1 MTVGPRMLGK
11 VALVT
16 GGASGI
22 GAATATAFAEHGAS
36 VVVTDVN
43 DNLGHAVVD
52 KITGNGGEAIYLRL
66 DATDEAQW
74 IAAVAETMAKYGRLD
89 VLANIAGVTDRRDDN
104 KSLIKIEDATVE
116 NWDRVFAVNS
126 TGVFLGV
133 KHAIAPMRAGGGGSI
148 INISSIYGI
157 VGSGGGAAYHS
168 SKGAVRTFSKSAA
181 IQYAGDKIRVNSVH
195 PGFVDTPMT
204 APAHENPAL
213 AAPRLAATPLGRFGV
228 PEDIA
233 MGCLF
238 LASDESTWM
247 TGSELVIDGGMIA
260 Q

>member
-1 MTVGPRMLGK
+1 MTVGQRLPGK

-22 GAATATAFAEHGAS
+22 GAATAAAFAEHGAS

-43 DNLGHAVVD
+43 DNLGRSVAEA
-52 KITGNGGEAIYLRL
+52 ITAKGGEAVYLGL
-66 DATDEAQW
+66 DTTDEAQW
-74 IAAVAETMAKYGRLD
+74 IAAVAAALAKYGRLD
-89 VLANIAGVTDRRDDN
+89 VLANIAGIADRQPDN
-104 KSLIKIEDATVE
+104 TGAIKIEDATVE
-116 NWDRVFAVNS
+116 AWERVFAVNA

-133 KHAIAPMRAGGGGSI
+133 KHVIGPMRAAGGGSI

-181 IQYAGDKIRVNSVH
+181 IQYAGDNIRVNSVH
-195 PGFVDTPMT
+195 PGFVDTALT
-204 APAHENPAL
+204 ARVHGTPEL
-213 AAPRLAATPLGRFGV
+213 AAPRLAVTPLGRFGT

-238 LASDESTWM
+238 LASDESARM
-247 TGSELVIDGGMIA
+247 TGSELVIDGGMLA

>member
-1 MTVGPRMLGK
+1 MTVGPRMPGK

-52 KITGNGGEAIYLRL
+52 KIKANGGEAIYLRL
-66 DATDEAQW
+66 DTTDEEQW
-74 IAAVAETMAKYGRLD
+74 IAAIAETVAKYGRLD
-89 VLANIAGVTDRRDDN
+89 VLPNIAGIADRQPDN
-104 KSLIKIEDATVE
+104 KNIQKIENASVE
-116 NWDRVFAVNS
+116 SWNKVFAVNS

-133 KHAIAPMRAGGGGSI
+133 KHAIAPMRAAGGGSI

-157 VGSGGGAAYHS
+157 VGSKGGAAYHS

-181 IQYAGDKIRVNSVH
+181 IQYADDNIRVNSVH
-195 PGFVDTPMT
+195 PGFVDTPLT
-204 APAHENPAL
+204 APAHDDPEM

-238 LASDESTWM
+238 LASDESAWM
-247 TGSELVIDGGMIA
+247 TGSELIIDGGMLA
-260 Q
+260 T